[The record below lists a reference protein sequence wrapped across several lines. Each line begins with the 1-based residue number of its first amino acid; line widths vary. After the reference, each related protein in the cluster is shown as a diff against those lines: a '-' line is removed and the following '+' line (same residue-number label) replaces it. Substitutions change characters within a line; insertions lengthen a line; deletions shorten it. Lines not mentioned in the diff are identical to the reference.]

1 MDIYAVTASDKAGCA
16 CRSIKEVNALGNLH
30 MGIDVGSTTVKVVV
44 LDDSNNTIYSEY
56 RRHFSD
62 IKSTVAELFDE
73 VKDALGD
80 AEFTVVITGSGGLL
94 LSKMLGLPFVQEV
107 IANKT
112 AIETFLPG
120 TDVVIELG
128 GEDAKILYLS
138 GGLEQRMNG
147 TCAGG
152 TGSFI
157 DQMSI
162 LLKTDADG
170 LNKLAENHK
179 TIYPIAAR
187 CGVFAKSDVQPLLNE
202 GAAREDVAASIL
214 QAVVTQTISGLAQG
228 RPIKGNIVFLGGP
241 LHFLPQLRRQFEETL
256 RDRAD
261 SFKSPDN
268 AQIFVAIGAALMYG
282 NEEPT
287 SIQNLIDGLKNAKNV
302 ENEITRMPKLFETEA
317 DKKEFFDRHSKDTAV
332 RGDISKAK
340 GPVFLG
346 LDVGSTTIKCAVIN
360 ENDEIIYDYY
370 GKNEGSPISCGIEI
384 MRELYKKLPKDAYI
398 ANGCTTG
405 YGEQLLKTAFRI
417 DEGEI
422 ETIAHY
428 KAANHFSPGVDF
440 IIDIGGQDMKCMKIK
455 DGVID
460 SIMLNEA
467 CSSGCGSF
475 IQTFA
480 ESLGLD
486 TIEFS
491 KEALDA
497 DDPVDLGTR
506 CTVFMNS
513 RVKQAQKEGA
523 TVGDISAGLSYSV
536 VRNALYKVI
545 KLRDPDLMGERIVV
559 QGGTFNNNAILRCF
573 ELLIGKNV
581 IRPDIAGIMGAFGSA
596 LIAKERWNGGEC
608 DIITEGELDT
618 FTFNTSLTRCQKCN
632 NHCQL
637 TVTDFGDGSK
647 FISGNR
653 CERGAGEEKKNKDI
667 PNLYDYKYKRAFRY
681 KPLKAEDAPHGVIAM
696 PRVLNMYENYPL
708 WFTFFTELGFSVRLS
723 GRSTHA
729 LYEKGIDS
737 IPSESAC
744 YPAKLVHGH
753 IQDLIDKGYK
763 TIFYPC
769 IPYEQIEY
777 SDAGNH
783 FNCPMVT
790 SYPEVIYNNMDA
802 VREPGMK
809 FMYPFIN
816 LADKPSFNRQMA
828 NALKDYNI
836 PFKDIKAA
844 SEKAFAELQNYKN
857 DIRKKGEET
866 IQWLEDHDKRGIVLA
881 GRPYHIDPEI
891 NHGIPDMINTLGFAV
906 LTEDSVAHL
915 GHLKRDIR
923 VVDQW
928 AYHTRLYEAAS
939 EVIKNNRLEL
949 IQLNSFGC
957 GLDAVTTDQV
967 MEILQSHEKIYTTL
981 KIDEVSSLGTARI
994 RVRSLKAA
1002 VKERA
1007 DNDFVPHKV
1016 EDYTINRVKFTEKER
1031 KNHTIIFPQM
1041 SPTHFHL
1048 FEAVLRA
1055 NGYNA
1060 LVLEKATAED
1070 VEAGLKSVNN
1080 DACYPSIMVT
1090 GQLVNAF
1097 ISGRCDPD
1105 NTSIMITQTGG
1116 GCRATNY
1123 IAFIRKA
1130 LKEAGYPQ
1138 VPVIS
1143 LNVSGLE
1150 GNPGFKIT
1158 PKLVDG
1164 LLKACTWGDILLS
1177 VTQRIRP
1184 YEINEGETNAVYDK
1198 WQKRLY
1204 NDLVKMN
1211 RKDLKLKKVID
1222 EIIADFDAI
1231 PIDDSVR
1238 KPKVGVVGEI
1248 LVKFHPDANND
1259 VVGVIESE
1267 GGEAVMPGL
1276 ADFMLYCLYNNNFK
1290 RDNLGMKASTARL
1303 CNLAIWGIESY
1314 RKHAEKVMKANPK
1327 FASRAP
1333 GHIAEIA
1340 EGAKKVLQLGHCTGE
1355 GWFLTG
1361 EMIEL
1366 INSGVPNIVCVQ
1378 PFACL
1383 PNHVTGKGMIKELRR
1398 QYPQSNIV
1406 AIDYD
1411 PGASEV
1417 NQLNRIKL
1425 MMAVAFENI
1434 RKEDELDSLMYKKRR
1449 DMLRS
1454 PEKQKMTV

>member
-1 MDIYAVTASDKAGCA
+1 
-16 CRSIKEVNALGNLH
+16 

-44 LDDSNNTIYSEY
+44 IDDYKKILYSEY
-56 RRHFSD
+56 RRHYSD
-62 IKSTVAELFDE
+62 IKSTVSYLFNDVKAEL
-73 VKDALGD
+73 GD
-80 AEFTVVITGSGGLL
+80 KSFSVVITGSGGLL
-94 LSKMLGLPFVQEV
+94 LSKMLCIEFVQEV
-107 IANKT
+107 VANKT
-112 AIETFLPG
+112 AIENFLPD

-128 GEDAKILYLS
+128 GEDAKILYLT

-162 LLKTDADG
+162 LLQTDADG
-170 LNKLAENHK
+170 LNDLAENHT

-202 GAAREDVAASIL
+202 GAAREDIAASVL

-228 RPIKGNIVFLGGP
+228 RPIKGNVVFLGGP
-241 LHFLPQLRRQFEETL
+241 LHFLTQLRRQFEETL
-256 RDRAD
+256 HDNVQ
-261 SFKSPDN
+261 SFKTPEN
-268 AQIFVAIGAALMYG
+268 AQIFVAIGAALMHSG
-282 NEEPT
+282 AEET
-287 SIQNLIDGLKNAKNV
+287 DIDTLIAKMNNSEGV
-302 ENEITRMPKLFETEA
+302 DNEITRMPKLFDDESCYN
-317 DKKEFFDRHSKDTAV
+317 EFINRHLKDTAV
-332 RGDISKAK
+332 RGDISSTR

-360 ENDEIIYDYY
+360 DKNEIIYSYY
-370 GKNEGSPISCGIEI
+370 GKNEGSPITCGLNI
-384 MRELYKKLPKDAYI
+384 MRELYSLLPKTAYI

-417 DEGEI
+417 NEGEI

-428 KAANHFSPGVDF
+428 KAANYFSPGVNF

-480 ESLGLD
+480 ESLGMD
-486 TIEFS
+486 TVSFS
-491 KEALDA
+491 QEALKA
-497 DDPVDLGTR
+497 DNPVDLGTR

-545 KLRDPDLMGERIVV
+545 KLRDPELMGEKIVV

-573 ELLIGKNV
+573 ELLTGKNV

-608 DIITEGELDT
+608 DIITASELDSFKFET
-618 FTFNTSLTRCQKCN
+618 TLTRCQKCN

-637 TVTDFGDGSK
+637 TVTDFGNGSN

-653 CERGAGEEKKNKDI
+653 CERGAGAEKKHEDI
-667 PNLYDYKYKRAFRY
+667 PNLYDYKYKRVFSY
-681 KPLKAEDAPHGVIAM
+681 KSIKATEAPRGIIAL

-708 WFTFFTELGFSVRLS
+708 WFTFFTELGFCVKLS
-723 GRSTHA
+723 GRSTHQM
-729 LYEKGIDS
+729 YEKGIDT

-753 IQDLIDKGYK
+753 IYDLIEKRYK
-763 TIFYPC
+763 NIFYPC

-777 SDAGNH
+777 SQAGNH

-790 SYPEVIYNNMDA
+790 SYPEVIYNNMDI
-802 VREPGMK
+802 VRADDVN

-816 LADKPSFNRQMA
+816 LADKASFKRQMSKT
-828 NALKDYNI
+828 LSDFDI
-836 PFKDIKAA
+836 SFKDISKAT
-844 SEKAFAELQNYKN
+844 EKAFEELKNYKD
-857 DIRKKGEET
+857 DIRRKGEEV
-866 IQWLEDHDKRGIVLA
+866 IKWLEENKKRGIVLA

-906 LTEDSVAHL
+906 LTEDSIAHL

-939 EVIKNNRLEL
+939 EVIKNNQLEL

-967 MEILQSHEKIYTTL
+967 MEILQSHERIYTTL
-981 KIDEVSSLGTARI
+981 KIDEVSNLGTARI

-1002 VKERA
+1002 VNERD
-1007 DNDFVPHKV
+1007 DNDFIPQKI
-1016 EDYTINRVKFTEKER
+1016 EDYTINRVKFTAEDR
-1031 KNHTIIFPQM
+1031 KKHTIIFPQM
-1041 SPTHFHL
+1041 SPTHFNL
-1048 FEAVLRA
+1048 FEAVFRD

-1060 LVLEKATAED
+1060 LVLKQTTAED
-1070 VEAGLKSVNN
+1070 VEMGLKSVNN
-1080 DACYPSIMVT
+1080 DACYPSILVT

-1097 ISGRCDPD
+1097 ATGKCDPD
-1105 NTSIMITQTGG
+1105 NTSVMITQTGG

-1130 LKEAGYPQ
+1130 LKEAGYEN

-1158 PKLVDG
+1158 PRLVDG
-1164 LLKACTWGDILLS
+1164 LLKACTWGDLLMALS
-1177 VTQRIRP
+1177 QRIRP
-1184 YEINEGETNAVYDK
+1184 YEVNEGETNAVYTK

-1204 NDLVKMN
+1204 KDITERNH
-1211 RKDLKLKKVID
+1211 RKLKLKRVVE
-1222 EIIADFDAI
+1222 EIIADFDSI
-1231 PIDDSVR
+1231 EIDETVR

-1259 VVGVIESE
+1259 VVGVIEQE

-1276 ADFMLYCLYNNNFK
+1276 ADFLLYCLYNNNFK
-1290 RDNLGMKASTARL
+1290 RENLGTKATTARL

-1314 RKHAEKVMKANPK
+1314 RKHAEKLMKANPK

-1333 GHIAEIA
+1333 GHIAQIA
-1340 EGAKKVLQLGHCTGE
+1340 QGAKKVLQLGHCTGE

-1366 INSGVPNIVCVQ
+1366 IQTDVPNIVCVQ

-1434 RKEDELDSLMYKKRR
+1434 RKEDELDSLMYKNRR
-1449 DMLRS
+1449 ELLKS
-1454 PEKQKMTV
+1454 TEKAKV

>member
-1 MDIYAVTASDKAGCA
+1 MS
-16 CRSIKEVNALGNLH
+16 SILH

-44 LDDSNNTIYSEY
+44 LDESKNILFSEY

-62 IKSTVAELFDE
+62 IKSTVERLFKE
-73 VKDALGD
+73 VYEVIKDR
-80 AEFTVVITGSGGLL
+80 EFTVVITGSGGLL
-94 LSKMLGLPFVQEV
+94 LSNSLNLPFVQEV
-107 IANKT
+107 IANKA
-112 AIETFLPG
+112 AITEFLPD

-128 GEDAKILYLS
+128 GEDAKILYLT

-162 LLKTDADG
+162 LLKTDASG
-170 LNKLAENHK
+170 LNDLAEKHEV
-179 TIYPIAAR
+179 IYPIAAR

-256 RDRAD
+256 KENAK
-261 SFKSPDN
+261 SFTTPEN
-268 AQIFVAIGAALMYG
+268 AQLFVAIGAALMYDK
-282 NEEPT
+282 NSVTTIPELIENMK
-287 SIQNLIDGLKNAKNV
+287 SINDAAA
-302 ENEITRMPKLFETEA
+302 EITRIRKLFINEEEKT
-317 DKKEFFDRHSKDTAV
+317 EFFERHAKDVAK
-332 RGDISKAK
+332 RGDIKSAK

-346 LDVGSTTIKCAVIN
+346 LDVGSTTIKAALID
-360 ENDEIIYDYY
+360 ENANILYTYY
-370 GKNEGSPISCGIEI
+370 GKNEGSPITCGIGI
-384 MRELYKKLPKDAYI
+384 LKDLYSQLPNDAFI
-398 ANGCTTG
+398 ANACTTG
-405 YGEQLLKTAFRI
+405 YGELLLKTAFRI
-417 DEGEI
+417 SEGEI

-455 DGVID
+455 NGVID

-480 ESLGLD
+480 EGLGMD
-486 TIEFS
+486 SISFS
-491 KEALDA
+491 KEALVA
-497 DDPVDLGTR
+497 DNPVDLGTR

-545 KLRDPDLMGERIVV
+545 KLRDPELMGDNIVV

-573 ELLIGKNV
+573 ELLTGKNV

-596 LIAKERWNGGEC
+596 LIAMERWDGGDC
-608 DIITEGELDT
+608 DILAADELDE
-618 FTFNTSLTRCQKCN
+618 FNFKTSLTRCKKCS

-637 TVTDFGDGSK
+637 TITDFGDGGR
-647 FISGNR
+647 FVSGNR
-653 CERGAGEEKKNKDI
+653 CERGAGMERPKNKL
-667 PNLYDYKYKRAFRY
+667 PNLYDYKYRRLFEY
-681 KPLKAEDAPHGVIAM
+681 KPLEDAPMGEIGL

-708 WFTFFTELGFSVRLS
+708 WFTIFTELGYKVRIS
-723 GRSTHA
+723 GRSSHDM
-729 LYEKGIDS
+729 YQKGIDS

-753 IQDLIDKGYK
+753 IQDLIDKGIK

-802 VREPGMK
+802 VRENGMK
-809 FMYPFIN
+809 FIYPFMN
-816 LADKPSFNRQMA
+816 LADKPSFKRQM
-828 NALKDYNI
+828 
-836 PFKDIKAA
+836 FKSFKEFGFTKEQIDKACDKGF
-844 SEKAFAELQNYKN
+844 EELLSFKN
-857 DIRKKGEET
+857 DIRNKGEET
-866 IQWLEDHDKRGIVLA
+866 IKWLEDNDKVGIVLA

-891 NHGIPDMINTLGFAV
+891 NHGIPDMINSLGFAV

-915 GHLKRDIR
+915 GHLQRDIR

-928 AYHTRLYEAAS
+928 AYHTRLYESSA
-939 EVIKNNRLEL
+939 EVIKNKHLEL

-967 MEILQSHEKIYTTL
+967 QEILQSSEKIYTTL
-981 KIDEVSSLGTARI
+981 KIDEVSNLGTARI

-1002 VKERA
+1002 IKERN
-1007 DNDFVPHKV
+1007 DNNFEPQKV
-1016 EDYTINRVKFTEKER
+1016 EDYTINRIQFTEEER
-1031 KNHTIIFPQM
+1031 KKHTLIFPQM
-1041 SPTHFHL
+1041 SPAHFGL

-1055 NGYNA
+1055 HGYNA
-1060 LVLEKATAED
+1060 VLLERVTPED

-1080 DACYPSIMVT
+1080 DACYPSIIVT

-1097 ISGRCDPD
+1097 ISGKCDPD
-1105 NTSIMITQTGG
+1105 NTSVMITQTGG

-1123 IAFIRKA
+1123 IAFLRKA

-1138 VPVIS
+1138 VPVVS
-1143 LNVSGLE
+1143 LNVAGLE
-1150 GNPGFKIT
+1150 GNPGFKLT
-1158 PKLVDG
+1158 PTLVSD
-1164 LLKACTWGDILLS
+1164 LVKACVWGDLLLT
-1177 VTQRIRP
+1177 VTLRIRP
-1184 YEINEGETNAVYDK
+1184 YEINNGETNAMYQK
-1198 WQKRLY
+1198 WQKRIS
-1204 NDLVKMN
+1204 NDIVSRN
-1211 RKDLKLKKVID
+1211 RKNTKLKKVVD
-1222 EIIADFDAI
+1222 EIIDDFDKI
-1231 PIDDSVR
+1231 PIDETIV
-1238 KPKVGVVGEI
+1238 KPRVGIVGEI
-1248 LVKFHPDANND
+1248 LVKFHPDANNNIID
-1259 VVGVIESE
+1259 VIERE
-1267 GGEAVMPGL
+1267 GCEAVMPGL
-1276 ADFMLYCLYNNNFK
+1276 ADFMLYCLYGANFK
-1290 RDNLGMKASTARL
+1290 RDNLGTKSTSAML
-1303 CNLAIWGIESY
+1303 CNLAIWAIESY
-1314 RKHAEKVMKANPK
+1314 RKHMAKVLAQKPK
-1327 FASRAP
+1327 FAQRAP
-1333 GHIAEIA
+1333 KHIRDIA
-1340 EGAKKVLQLGHCTGE
+1340 QGAQKVLQLGHSTGE

-1366 INSGVPNIVCVQ
+1366 IENGVPNIACVQ

-1398 QYPQSNIV
+1398 QFPLANIV
-1406 AIDYD
+1406 AVDYD

-1425 MMAVAFENI
+1425 MIAVAFEN
-1434 RKEDELDSLMYKKRR
+1434 L
-1449 DMLRS
+1449 
-1454 PEKQKMTV
+1454 EKSTKTEEKTPVIY

>member
-1 MDIYAVTASDKAGCA
+1 MSK
-16 CRSIKEVNALGNLH
+16 LH
-30 MGIDVGSTTVKVVV
+30 MGIDVGSTTVKLV
-44 LDDSNNTIYSEY
+44 LLDEECNILFGEY
-56 RRHFSD
+56 RRHYSD
-62 IKSTVAELFDE
+62 TKETVRALFDE
-73 VKDALGD
+73 VKSVVKDN
-80 AEFTVVITGSGGLL
+80 EFTVTITGSGGLL
-94 LSKMLGLPFVQEV
+94 FSKMLDLPFVQEV
-107 IANKT
+107 IANKE
-112 AIETFLPG
+112 AIKTFMPE

-128 GEDAKILYLS
+128 GEDAKILYLT

-170 LNKLAENHK
+170 LNSLAENHSI
-179 TIYPIAAR
+179 IYPIAAR

-202 GAAREDVAASIL
+202 GAAKEDIAASIL

-256 RDRAD
+256 KDNAK
-261 SFKSPDN
+261 SFTTPDN
-268 AQIFVAIGAALMYG
+268 AQLFVAIGAALSH
-282 NEEPT
+282 ESDKT
-287 SIQNLIDGLKNAKNV
+287 VKIDEITAALNNAHSV
-302 ENEITRMPKLFETEA
+302 DTEITRMRVLFKDDAE
-317 DKKEFFDRHSKDTAV
+317 KKEFFDRHGKDVAS
-332 RGDISKAK
+332 RQDISSAK

-346 LDVGSTTIKCAVIN
+346 LDIGSTTIKATLIN
-360 ENDEIIYDYY
+360 ENYDILYSYY
-370 GKNEGSPISCGIEI
+370 GKNEGSPITRGIDI
-384 MRELYKKLPKDAYI
+384 LRELYAKLPEEAYI
-398 ANGCTTG
+398 ANACTTG
-405 YGEQLLKTAFRI
+405 YGELLLKTAFRI

-455 DGVID
+455 NGVID

-486 TIEFS
+486 TISFAE
-491 KEALDA
+491 EALKA
-497 DDPVDLGTR
+497 ESPVDLGTR

-523 TVGDISAGLSYSV
+523 SVGDISAGLSYSV

-545 KLRDPDLMGERIVV
+545 KLRDTDQMGKNIVV
-559 QGGTFNNNAILRCF
+559 QGGTFNNNSILRCF
-573 ELLIGKNV
+573 ELLTEKNV
-581 IRPDIAGIMGAFGSA
+581 VRPDIAGIMGAFGSA
-596 LIAKERWNGGEC
+596 IIAKERWKGGKC
-608 DIITEGELDT
+608 NILGSSELDS
-618 FTFNTSLTRCQKCN
+618 FEFETSLTRCGKCN

-637 TVTDFGDGSK
+637 TITKFSDGSR
-647 FISGNR
+647 FVSGNR
-653 CERGAGEEKKNKDI
+653 CERGAGLEKAKKEM
-667 PNLYDYKYKRAFRY
+667 PNLFDYKYKRAFGY
-681 KPLKAEDAPHGVIAM
+681 TPLKESEAPMGVVGI
-696 PRVLNMYENYPL
+696 PRVLNIYENYPL
-708 WFTFFTELGFSVRLS
+708 WFTLFTELGFSVKLS
-723 GRSTHA
+723 GRSTHQI
-729 LYEKGIDS
+729 YEKGIDS

-744 YPAKLVHGH
+744 YPAKIVHGH
-753 IQDLIDKGYK
+753 IQDLLDKGVK

-777 SDAGNH
+777 SKAGNH

-802 VREPGMK
+802 VRAADMK
-809 FMYPFIN
+809 YIYPFIN
-816 LADKPSFNRQMA
+816 LADRPSVKRQLMK
-828 NALKDYNI
+828 ALKDYG
-836 PFKDIKAA
+836 FTKAQIDEA
-844 SEKAFAELQNYKN
+844 TDKAFDELENYKH
-857 DIRKKGEET
+857 DVRTKGEET
-866 IQWLEDHDKRGIVLA
+866 LKWLEEHNERGIVLA
-881 GRPYHIDPEI
+881 GRPYHVDPEI
-891 NHGIPDMINTLGFAV
+891 NHGIPDMITSLGFAV

-915 GHLKRDIR
+915 GHLERDIR

-928 AYHTRLYEAAS
+928 AYHTRLYESAAQ
-939 EVIKNNRLEL
+939 VIKQPLLEL

-967 MEILQSHEKIYTTL
+967 QEILQSHEKIYTTL
-981 KIDEVSSLGTARI
+981 KIDEVSNLGTARI

-1002 VKERA
+1002 IGERNA
-1007 DNDFVPHKV
+1007 NDFIPHKID
-1016 EDYTINRVKFTEKER
+1016 DYTLTRVTFTKEEKA
-1031 KNHTIIFPQM
+1031 NHTIIFPQM
-1041 SPTHFHL
+1041 SPTHFGM

-1060 LVLEKATAED
+1060 VVLEHATAED
-1070 VEAGLKSVNN
+1070 VETGLKSVNN

-1097 ISGRCDPD
+1097 ESGKCDPD
-1105 NTSIMITQTGG
+1105 NTSVMITQTGG

-1123 IAFIRKA
+1123 IAFLRKA
-1130 LKEAGYPQ
+1130 LKEAGYPN

-1150 GNPGFKIT
+1150 GNPGFSIT

-1164 LLKACTWGDILLS
+1164 LLKACTWGDLLLA
-1177 VTQRIRP
+1177 VTLRIRP
-1184 YEINEGETNAVYDK
+1184 YEVHKGETNAVHDK

-1204 NDLVKMN
+1204 NEILNKN
-1211 RKDLKLKKVID
+1211 HRNLKLKKVID

-1231 PIDDSVR
+1231 EIDDTIK

-1248 LVKFHPDANND
+1248 LVKFHPDANNNIID
-1259 VVGVIESE
+1259 VIEEE

-1290 RDNLGMKASTARL
+1290 RDNLGSKRSTAAL

-1314 RKHAEKVMKANPK
+1314 RKHAAKVMEGNPK
-1327 FASRAP
+1327 FSARSP
-1333 GHIAEIA
+1333 KHIADIA
-1340 EGAKKVLQLGHCTGE
+1340 EGAKNVLQLGHCTGE

-1366 INSGVPNIVCVQ
+1366 INSGVPNIACVQ

-1398 QYPQSNIV
+1398 QFPQANIV
-1406 AIDYD
+1406 AVDYD

-1425 MMAVAFENI
+1425 MMAVAFENMKKDMEFDKI
-1434 RKEDELDSLMYKKRR
+1434 KPKKAKKTVKEKALTE
-1449 DMLRS
+1449 
-1454 PEKQKMTV
+1454 

>member
-1 MDIYAVTASDKAGCA
+1 MS
-16 CRSIKEVNALGNLH
+16 RLH
-30 MGIDVGSTTVKVVV
+30 MGIDVGSTTVKIVV
-44 LDDSNNTIYSEY
+44 LDDDKNIKYSEY
-56 RRHFSD
+56 RRHYSD
-62 IKSTVAELFDE
+62 IKSTVASLFGE
-73 VKDALGD
+73 VKGVIG
-80 AEFTVVITGSGGLL
+80 EEPFSVVITGSGGLL
-94 LSKMLGLPFVQEV
+94 LSEMLDLSFVQEV

-112 AIETFLPG
+112 AIECFMPD

-128 GEDAKILYLS
+128 GEDAKILYLT

-170 LNKLAENHK
+170 LNELAKKHT

-241 LHFLPQLRRQFEETL
+241 LHFLTQLRVQFENTL
-256 RDRAD
+256 RENAT
-261 SFKSPDN
+261 SFNTPEN
-268 AQIFVAIGAALMYG
+268 AQLFVAIGASLT
-282 NEEPT
+282 ESDKPDVTISE
-287 SIQNLIDGLKNAKNV
+287 LIERLKASKGV
-302 ENEITRMPKLFETEA
+302 DAEITRMPKLFDSES
-317 DKKEFFDRHSKDTAV
+317 DKAEFFERHSKDTAV
-332 RGDISKAK
+332 RGDIENTK

-346 LDVGSTTIKCAVIN
+346 MDVGSTTIKCVVMN
-360 ENDEIIYDYY
+360 EKDEIIYSYY
-370 GKNEGSPISCGIEI
+370 GKNEGSPITCGINI
-384 MRELYKKLPKDAYI
+384 MREIYDKLPKEAYI

-405 YGEQLLKTAFRI
+405 YGENLLKTALRI

-428 KAANHFSPGVDF
+428 KAANHFRPGVDF

-455 DGVID
+455 NGVID

-480 ESLGLD
+480 ESLGYETED
-486 TIEFS
+486 FAE
-491 KEALDA
+491 EALSA
-497 DDPVDLGTR
+497 ENPVDLGTR

-545 KLRDPDLMGERIVV
+545 KLRDVSLMGDKIVV

-573 ELLIGKNV
+573 ELLVGKDV
-581 IRPDIAGIMGAFGSA
+581 TRPDIAGIMGAYGA
-596 LIAKERWNGGEC
+596 AIIAKERWRGGEC
-608 DIITEGELDT
+608 DIITRDELDGFT
-618 FTFNTSLTRCQKCN
+618 FTTNLTRCEKCN

-653 CERGAGEEKKNKDI
+653 CERGAGEQSKNKDM
-667 PNLYDYKYKRAFRY
+667 PNLYDYKYKRAFKY
-681 KPLKAEDAPHGVIAM
+681 KSLKADEAPRGVIAM

-708 WFTFFTELGFSVRLS
+708 WFTFFTELGFSVKLS

-753 IQDLIDKGYK
+753 IADLLERGYK

-777 SDAGNH
+777 NAAGNH

-790 SYPEVIYNNMDA
+790 SYPEVVYKNMDA
-802 VREPGMK
+802 LRSDDIK

-816 LADKPSFNRQMA
+816 LADRASFNRQMA
-828 NALKDYNI
+828 KALSDYNI
-836 PFKDIKAA
+836 PFKDIKEA
-844 SEKAFAELQNYKN
+844 SEKAFRELKNYKD
-857 DIRKKGEET
+857 DIRHKGEEVLL
-866 IQWLEDHDKRGIVLA
+866 WLKENNKRGIVLA

-891 NHGIPDMINTLGFAV
+891 NHGIPDMINSLGFAV

-915 GHLKRDIR
+915 GQLERDIR

-928 AYHTRLYEAAS
+928 AYHTRLYEASS
-939 EVIKNNRLEL
+939 EVIKNERLEL
-949 IQLNSFGC
+949 VQLNSFGC

-967 MEILQSHEKIYTTL
+967 MEILQSHERIYTTL

-1002 VKERA
+1002 VKER
-1007 DNDFVPHKV
+1007 DVNHFVPQKV

-1041 SPTHFHL
+1041 SPAHFTL

-1060 LVLEKATAED
+1060 VVLEHATPED

-1080 DACYPSIMVT
+1080 DACYPSILVT

-1097 ISGRCDPD
+1097 ISGKCDPD
-1105 NTSIMITQTGG
+1105 NTSVMITQTGG

-1123 IAFIRKA
+1123 IAFLRKA
-1130 LKEAGYPQ
+1130 LKEAGYSQ

-1164 LLKACTWGDILLS
+1164 LIKACTWGDILLS
-1177 VTQRIRP
+1177 LSQRVRP
-1184 YEINEGETNAVYDK
+1184 YEINEGETNEVYDS
-1198 WQKRLY
+1198 WQRRLY
-1204 NDLVKMN
+1204 NDIINNN
-1211 RKDLKLKKVID
+1211 RRELKLKRVI
-1222 EIIADFDAI
+1222 EQIIADFDAI
-1231 PIDDSVR
+1231 PIDETVT

-1276 ADFMLYCLYNNNFK
+1276 ADFFLYCLYNNNFK
-1290 RDNLGMKASTARL
+1290 RENLGTKAITAQL

-1314 RKHAEKVMKANPK
+1314 RKYARKLMIENPK

-1333 GHIAEIA
+1333 GHISEIA
-1340 EGAKKVLQLGHCTGE
+1340 ENAKNVLQLGHCTGE

-1398 QYPQSNIV
+1398 QYPQSNVV

-1425 MMAVAFENI
+1425 MMAFENI
-1434 RKEDELDSLMYKKRR
+1434 KKDEMFDTILHKKRR
-1449 DMLRS
+1449 IELT
-1454 PEKQKMTV
+1454 PKGENKPILHT

>member
-1 MDIYAVTASDKAGCA
+1 MSK
-16 CRSIKEVNALGNLH
+16 LH

-44 LDDSNNTIYSEY
+44 LDDNNKILYSQY
-56 RRHFSD
+56 RRHYSD
-62 IKSTVAELFDE
+62 IKSTVLSLFDE
-73 VKDALGD
+73 VEKVLGN

-94 LSKMLGLPFVQEV
+94 LSKMLGLQFVQEV

-112 AIETFLPG
+112 AIETFLPE

-170 LNKLAENHK
+170 LNKLAEKHT

-256 RDRAD
+256 SDNAQ
-261 SFKSPDN
+261 SFKIPEN
-268 AQIFVAIGAALMYG
+268 AQIFVAIGAALMYDSTEVTG
-282 NEEPT
+282 IADL
-287 SIQNLIDGLKNAKNV
+287 SQRLKASGGV
-302 ENEITRMPKLFETEA
+302 DAEITRMPKLFQTDA
-317 DKKEFFDRHSKDTAV
+317 DFDEFMQRHNKDTAL

-360 ENDEIIYDYY
+360 ENDEIIYSYY
-370 GKNEGSPISCGIEI
+370 GKNEGSPITCGLNIL
-384 MRELYKKLPKDAYI
+384 RELYSLLPKDAYI

-405 YGEQLLKTAFRI
+405 YGELLLKTAFRI

-486 TIEFS
+486 TVSFS
-491 KEALDA
+491 EEALKA
-497 DDPVDLGTR
+497 DSPVDLGTR

-545 KLRDPDLMGERIVV
+545 KLRDPALMGEKIVV

-573 ELLIGKNV
+573 ELLTGKNV
-581 IRPDIAGIMGAFGSA
+581 TRPDIAGIMGAFGSA
-596 LIAKERWNGGEC
+596 LIAKERWSGGEC
-608 DIITEGELDT
+608 DIITADEIDSFSFET
-618 FTFNTSLTRCQKCN
+618 TLTRCQKCN

-653 CERGAGEEKKNKDI
+653 CERGAGEEKKNKAI
-667 PNLYDYKYKRAFRY
+667 PNIYDYKYKRTFQY
-681 KPLKAEDAPHGVIAM
+681 KPLKSDEAPHGIIAM

-708 WFTFFTELGFSVRLS
+708 WFTFFTELGFSVKLS

-753 IQDLIDKGYK
+753 IRDLIDKGYK

-777 SDAGNH
+777 SQAGNH

-790 SYPEVIYNNMDA
+790 SYPEVIYNNMDI
-802 VREPGMK
+802 VRADGVD
-809 FMYPFIN
+809 FMYPFVN
-816 LADKPSFNRQMA
+816 LADRPSFKRQMA
-828 NALKDYNI
+828 KALEKYNI
-836 PFKDIKAA
+836 SFKDIQRAA
-844 SEKAFAELQNYKN
+844 DKAFYELQNYKN
-857 DIRKKGEET
+857 DIRRKGEEV
-866 IQWLEDHDKRGIVLA
+866 IQWLEEHDKRGIVLA

-891 NHGIPDMINTLGFAV
+891 NHGIPDMINSLGFAV

-915 GHLKRDIR
+915 GHLERDIR

-928 AYHTRLYEAAS
+928 AYHTRLYESAA

-967 MEILQSHEKIYTTL
+967 MEILQSHERIYTTL
-981 KIDEVSSLGTARI
+981 KIDEVSNLGTARI

-1002 VKERA
+1002 VNERV
-1007 DNDFVPHKV
+1007 DNEFIPHKV
-1016 EDYTINRVKFTEKER
+1016 EDYTINRVKFTAEDR
-1031 KNHTIIFPQM
+1031 KKHTIIFPQM

-1048 FEAVLRA
+1048 FEAVLRS

-1060 LVLEKATAED
+1060 LVLEHATAED

-1097 ISGRCDPD
+1097 VSGQCDPN
-1105 NTSIMITQTGG
+1105 NTSVMITQTGG

-1123 IAFIRKA
+1123 IAFLRKA
-1130 LKEAGYPQ
+1130 LKEAGYEQ

-1158 PKLVDG
+1158 PRLVDG
-1164 LLKACTWGDILLS
+1164 LLKACTWGDVLLS

-1184 YEINEGETNAVYDK
+1184 YEIHEGETNEVYNK
-1198 WQKRLY
+1198 WQNRLY
-1204 NDLVKMN
+1204 KDLLERN
-1211 RKDLKLKKVID
+1211 HRKLKLKKVID

-1231 PIDDSVR
+1231 EIDESVR
-1238 KPKVGVVGEI
+1238 KPRVGVVGEI

-1259 VVGVIESE
+1259 VVGVIEQE

-1290 RDNLGMKASTARL
+1290 HENLGMKAMTARL

-1340 EGAKKVLQLGHCTGE
+1340 EGAKNVLQLGHCTGE

-1434 RKEDELDSLMYKKRR
+1434 RKADELDSPMYKNRR
-1449 DMLRS
+1449 DMLKS
-1454 PEKQKMTV
+1454 TEKVKA